1 MKEKNNIY
9 RLYSYMA
16 ARRSLHRR
24 MRAELIVA
32 SGTPAN
38 IKMALLLYMKMSEY
52 FLNWTCIDGGF

>member
-1 MKEKNNIY
+1 
-9 RLYSYMA
+9 MA